1 MARQALGRG
10 LSSLMSAGRG
20 HAPAVNEVP
29 VGSVTP
35 NRMQPRKR
43 FDPRTLAELTAS
55 IREKGVTT
63 PVIVRRSGSG
73 YELIAGERRW
83 RAARQAGLKA
93 IPALVREA
101 TDREALELALVEN
114 LQREDLNPM
123 EEAASY
129 QILLKD
135 MTQEELAKRI
145 GKDRAT
151 VANTVRLLRLPR
163 EVQEAVGAGTITA
176 GHARAILGLEAPAA
190 QIALF
195 RRIIKGSL
203 SVRQAEDAAARQAR
217 PGTRKA
223 PAARHMDEE
232 LSRALGTKVFLKR
245 RGARGRIVIEFYSEE
260 ELERLMGLLSK
271 HGR

>member
-1 MARQALGRG
+1 
-10 LSSLMSAGRG
+10 MSAGRG
-20 HAPAVNEVP
+20 HTTAIHEVP

-35 NRMQPRKR
+35 NRLQPRKR

-55 IREKGVTT
+55 IREKGVAT

-83 RAARQAGLKA
+83 RAARQAGLKT

-101 TDREALELALVEN
+101 SDREALELALVEN

-151 VANTVRLLRLPR
+151 VANTVRLLKLPR
-163 EVQEAVGAGTITA
+163 EVQEAVGVGAISA
-176 GHARAILGLEAPAA
+176 GHARAVLSLESPAD
-190 QIALF
+190 QVALF
-195 RRIIKGSL
+195 RRIVKGSM
-203 SVRQAEDAAARQAR
+203 SVRQAEDAAARHGR
-217 PGTRKA
+217 PHVRKA
-223 PAARHMDEE
+223 AAARHTDEE

-245 RGARGRIVIEFYSEE
+245 RGGRGRIVIEFYSEE
-260 ELERLMGLLSK
+260 ELERLTSLLSK